1 MRMPKQI
8 SDAIRILVWCYRSDE
23 LVKVASVAEELGIT
37 RQMALKLSNIL
48 RQLGLLET
56 SRGPS
61 GGIKLSPLARD
72 ATIGNIV
79 RTLLKR
85 PELRKEAREDADFG
99 SLYSEAM
106 DAFLAVLDK
115 EKLSD
120 LATRAAKPKKKPAAA
135 KRPARASKKATA
147 VAAKKRTRSASGKGR
162 TVN

>member
-23 LVKVASVAEELGIT
+23 LIKVASVAEELGIT

-72 ATIGNIV
+72 ASVGNIV

-120 LATRAAKPKKKPAAA
+120 LATRSDKPKKKSAPAKRTGRTSRKVTAAA
-135 KRPARASKKATA
+135 T
-147 VAAKKRTRSASGKGR
+147 KKRSRSTSGKSR
-162 TVN
+162 PTA